1 MEHNLKN
8 PNIGNSFE
16 LHYCC
21 NLKNILS
28 NPNLWLIVNKL
39 QLFQMQEKK
48 RDKGGDKCQT
58 SAHKIRQAK
67 DSLISFQYI
76 YIYIYLSYNSFLE
89 PYWSL
94 KQLKLDCITSANA
107 VLVVPGCL
115 GQIGLIF
122 SFYFMLDE
130 KCIGSFEYLYTI
142 KLFWCGR
149 WLNVIRKTFIFKKVS
164 W

>member
-1 MEHNLKN
+1 M
-8 PNIGNSFE
+8 
-16 LHYCC
+16 HYCF
-21 NLKNILS
+21 NLKNILN

-39 QLFQMQEKK
+39 LLSQMQEKK
-48 RDKGGDKCQT
+48 KGKERDNCQT

-76 YIYIYLSYNSFLE
+76 YIYIYLNSNSFLE

-94 KQLKLDCITSANA
+94 KQLKLDCITSADA
-107 VLVVPGCL
+107 VLAVPVSL
-115 GQIGLIF
+115 GQMGF
-122 SFYFMLDE
+122 VFCFYFMMDE

-142 KLFWCGR
+142 RLFWCGG
-149 WLNVIRKTFIFKKVS
+149 WLNFIRKTFIFKKVN